1 MTKVI
6 INMGD
11 ILKNITFME
20 KLNSEKEVHIF
31 KLRLLRYKCILTFI
45 TFNLCR
51 TLKKHV
57 AGTSN

>member
-1 MTKVI
+1 
-6 INMGD
+6 MGD
-11 ILKNITFME
+11 ILKNITFIE

-31 KLRLLRYKCILTFI
+31 KLKLLRYKCILIFI

-57 AGTSN
+57 VESSN